1 MTLRR
6 WTLALAILTTLMAQ
20 TPTETQ
26 GVNPLLTPSTLPFQA
41 PAFDKV
47 ANADFL
53 PAIEEGI
60 TQRIEEVAAI
70 ANSPTAPTFANT
82 IEAMERTGQLL
93 ERATNVFDNLAS
105 SNTNPELQKIERTI
119 APKLASANDE
129 IFLNA
134 KLFQRVKAI
143 YDQRATLKL
152 DAESSHLVDLYYRD
166 FVRAGALLNDAN
178 KKTLRALNEEESSL
192 ETEYSQK
199 RLAANNASAIVV
211 DDKAQL
217 DGLTDADIAAAAQEA
232 EKRKMPG
239 KWVLALQN
247 TTQQPYLSRLKNRTL
262 RKRIFEASI
271 MRGTGSGPNT
281 VEPTIARLAQ
291 IRAQRAKLLGF
302 PTFAAYALDI
312 NMAGTPETALK
323 LVTQVVT
330 ASTAKAREEMARIQK
345 LIDQDGGGF
354 KVEAWDWDYYAERV
368 RKADYEF
375 DEDEVRPY
383 FELDRVLKDGVFFAA
398 TRLYG
403 ITFTERK
410 DLPVYDRDV
419 RVFEVHDADGKPLG
433 LFYADFFERSNKD
446 GGAWMNS
453 FVRPTKLLDKKAV
466 VINNANFVKPAP
478 GQPVLLTPDNVRTMF
493 HEFGHALHYLFFTAV
508 YPRSTRIVRD
518 FVEFPS
524 QFNEHW
530 ALDPIVLANYAKH
543 YKTGAAMPAALV
555 EKIKKTGTFN
565 QGYSTTEAQAA
576 SLLDFAWHTLPA
588 DTPLQNVQSFEA
600 AALKKANVDLP
611 QVPPRYRSTYFTHIW
626 SNGYSARY
634 YSYLWTKV
642 LDTDAYD
649 WFLEHGGL
657 TRANGDR
664 FRTLV
669 LSRAGQADFAQIYR
683 DFRGRDPVA
692 EPLLRER
699 GLDKR

>member
-1 MTLRR
+1 MTLQR
-6 WTLALAILTTLMAQ
+6 WTLALAILAAMLAQ
-20 TPTETQ
+20 TPAETQ
-26 GVNPLLTPSTLPFQA
+26 DVNPLLKPSSLPFQA
-41 PAFDKV
+41 PAFDKIS
-47 ANADFL
+47 NAHFL

-70 ANSPTAPTFANT
+70 ANSPAAPTFANT

-93 ERATNVFDNLAS
+93 ERSMSVFENLAG

-119 APKLASANDE
+119 APRLASANDE

-134 KLFQRVKAI
+134 KLFQRVKTI
-143 YDQRATLKL
+143 YDQRASLAL
-152 DAESSHLVDLYYRD
+152 DAESKHLVDLYYRD
-166 FVRAGALLNDAN
+166 FVRAGALLNDAD
-178 KKTLRALNEEESSL
+178 KKKLRALNEEESSL
-192 ETEYSQK
+192 ETDYSQK
-199 RLAANNASAIVV
+199 RLAANNAAAVVV

-232 EKRKMPG
+232 AKRKMPG
-239 KWVLALQN
+239 KWVLTLQN
-247 TTQQPYLSRLKNRTL
+247 TTQQPYLSRLKNRAL
-262 RKRIFEASI
+262 RKRIFDASI
-271 MRGTGSGPNT
+271 MRGTGSGPDATERT
-281 VEPTIARLAQ
+281 VARLAQ
-291 IRAQRAKLLGF
+291 IRAQKARLLGF
-302 PTFAAYALDI
+302 PTFAAYALDTT
-312 NMAGTPETALK
+312 MAGTPDNALK
-323 LVTQVVT
+323 LVMQVAT
-330 ASTAKAREEMARIQK
+330 ASTAKAREETARMQK
-345 LIDQDGGGF
+345 LVDRDGGGF

-403 ITFTERK
+403 MTFTERT
-410 DLPVYDRDV
+410 DLPVYDSDV
-419 RVFEVHDADGKPLG
+419 RVFDVHDVDGKPLG
-433 LFYADFFERSNKD
+433 LFYADFFERPNKD

-453 FVRPTKLLDKKAV
+453 FVRPSKLLDRKAV
-466 VINNANFVKPAP
+466 VINNTNFVKPAP
-478 GQPVLLTPDNVRTMF
+478 GQPILLTPDNVRTMF
-493 HEFGHALHYLFFTAV
+493 HEFGHALHYLSFTAV

-530 ALDPIVLANYAKH
+530 ALDPLVLANYAKH
-543 YKTGAAMPAALV
+543 YKTGAAMPQALA

-588 DTPLQNVQSFEA
+588 DAPLQNVQSFEA
-600 AALKKANVDLP
+600 AALKKFNVDLP

-634 YSYLWTKV
+634 YAYLWTKV

-692 EPLLRER
+692 EPLLKER